1 MKLDIIK
8 NKLNNFIILDNEDK
22 KVTEYIN
29 VKNVIKQKNIYYLTF
44 YKGMAVEHV
53 VQKRNI
59 IFLKKYPK
67 SLTMIYQKLFM

>member
-29 VKNVIKQKNIYYLTF
+29 VKCK
-44 YKGMAVEHV
+44 M
-53 VQKRNI
+53 
-59 IFLKKYPK
+59 
-67 SLTMIYQKLFM
+67 

>member
-29 VKNVIKQKNIYYLTF
+29 VNGVWEKFGSVDTVSSELSDLEASGDDIDL
-44 YKGMAVEHV
+44 
-53 VQKRNI
+53 
-59 IFLKKYPK
+59 
-67 SLTMIYQKLFM
+67 LF